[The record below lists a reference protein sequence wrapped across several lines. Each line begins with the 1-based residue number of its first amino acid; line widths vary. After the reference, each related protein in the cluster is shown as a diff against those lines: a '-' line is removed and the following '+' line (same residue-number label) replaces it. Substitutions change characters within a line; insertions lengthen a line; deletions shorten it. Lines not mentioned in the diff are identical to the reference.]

1 MHPLNNKVLCSLI
14 ALMLMSAL
22 IACNQQKGGVQE
34 KVVKRSI
41 PSRPSGNNGPDNSQ
55 GQPTGG
61 EQIAAGNPLASVKAP
76 YNPDGKIDPFRPLF
90 QKEEQE
96 QPTKTIEK
104 AKKKPERPRTPLE
117 RLDLG
122 QLKLVAVVYSNALKK
137 ALVEEDSGKGY
148 VLELGTSVGRE
159 RGKVIEIQKDRVII
173 EQEFEDDFGDQV
185 VKQKE
190 LKLQKPPGDY

>member
-1 MHPLNNKVLCSLI
+1 MHPLKNKVLCSLI
-14 ALMLMSAL
+14 AMMVMSAL
-22 IACNQQKGGVQE
+22 IACGQQKDSGQE

-41 PSRPSGNNGPDNSQ
+41 PTRPSGKTGLDIPNPQSAGDNQ
-55 GQPTGG
+55 T
-61 EQIAAGNPLASVKAP
+61 AAGNPIASVRAP

-90 QKEEQE
+90 QKEERE
-96 QPTKTIEK
+96 QPVKQTDTS
-104 AKKKPERPRTPLE
+104 KKKPERPRTPLE

-122 QLKLVAVVYSNALKK
+122 QLKLVAVVYSNAMKK

-159 RGKVIEIQKDRVII
+159 RGKVIDIRNDRVII